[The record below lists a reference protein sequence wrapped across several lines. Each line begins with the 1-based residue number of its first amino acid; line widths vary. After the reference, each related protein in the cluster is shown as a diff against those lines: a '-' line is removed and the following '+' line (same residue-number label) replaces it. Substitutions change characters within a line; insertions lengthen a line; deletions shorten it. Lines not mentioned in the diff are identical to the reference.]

1 MPSHRV
7 KRRAAIRFL
16 PLPLAG
22 EGRGEGDDQGATP
35 LHDAGRRLAMAVCAF
50 TSVLALGSAHA
61 SLTDVTLD
69 NGLRVIVKEDHRA
82 PVMVSQVWYR
92 AGAMDEFNGTTGVAH
107 VLEHMMFKGT
117 KNVPAGEFSKRIAA
131 AGGRENAFTSRDH
144 TAYFQQMQ
152 KDRLPLALELE
163 ADRMAN
169 LVISDEL
176 FAKELQVVMEE
187 RRLRT
192 DDQAQSVVYER
203 LMATAYQTHPYR
215 RPIIGWMDDLTNMSA
230 QDARDWYARWYAP
243 NNATLVVAGDVQ
255 ASDVVDL
262 AKKHFGALP
271 ARALPERKPQA
282 EPEQVGE
289 KRMVVK
295 APAKMPY
302 LLMAWHAPT
311 LKDWRQDTAPY
322 ALQILAGVL
331 SGNDSARLQKSLVKT
346 RQIAVNASAGYD
358 AVSRGPGL
366 FMIDATPAPGQS
378 VAVLEKAI
386 REEIARIQ
394 REGIDVDELARV
406 KAQVIAGEVY
416 QRDSLFYQA
425 MQLGDYVTAGQ
436 PPEALAGRVDKLR
449 AVTAEQVRAA
459 AREWL
464 RDDRLSLAELDPQ
477 PLDAQPRRAA
487 VPGVRH
493 VN

>member
-1 MPSHRV
+1 MRSMWG
-7 KRRAAIRFL
+7 I
-16 PLPLAG
+16 
-22 EGRGEGDDQGATP
+22 
-35 LHDAGRRLAMAVCAF
+35 
-50 TSVLALGSAHA
+50 VLALAVGSAQA
-61 SLTDVTLD
+61 AVTDVTLD
-69 NGLRVIVKEDHRA
+69 NGMRVIVQEDHRA

-117 KNVPAGEFSKRIAA
+117 KDVPPGEFSKKIAA

-152 KDRLPLALELE
+152 KDRLELALQLE

-169 LVISDEL
+169 LIISDEL
-176 FAKELQVVMEE
+176 FAKEIQVVMEE

-203 LMATAYQTHPYR
+203 LMANAYQTHPYR
-215 RPIIGWMDDLTNMSA
+215 RPIIGWMDDLENMTA

-243 NNATLVVAGDVQ
+243 NNATLVVAGDVK
-255 ASDVVDL
+255 ADEVIAL
-262 AKKHFGALP
+262 AKKYFGSLP
-271 ARALPERKPQA
+271 ARALPPRKPQD
-282 EPEQVGE
+282 EPAQIGS
-289 KRMVVK
+289 KRIVVK
-295 APAKMPY
+295 APAQLPY
-302 LLMAWHAPT
+302 LLMAWHVPT
-311 LKDWRQDTAPY
+311 LKDWQQDTTPY

-346 RQIAVNASAGYD
+346 QQIAVNASAGYD
-358 AVSRGPGL
+358 AVARGPGMFL
-366 FMIDATPAPGQS
+366 IDATPAPGTS
-378 VAVLEKAI
+378 AAALEKAVLG
-386 REEIARIQ
+386 EIQRIQ
-394 REGIDVDELARV
+394 RDGISEAELARV

-425 MQLGDYVTAGQ
+425 MQLGEYAIAGL
-436 PPEALAGRVDKLR
+436 PPEALARRVDRLR
-449 AVTAEQVRAA
+449 AVTVREVQAA
-459 AREWL
+459 AQRWL
-464 RDDRLSLAELDPQ
+464 QDDQLSVAELVPQ
-477 PLDAQPRRAA
+477 ALKPQTSRAA

>member
-1 MPSHRV
+1 MHGMWG
-7 KRRAAIRFL
+7 IL
-16 PLPLAG
+16 
-22 EGRGEGDDQGATP
+22 
-35 LHDAGRRLAMAVCAF
+35 
-50 TSVLALGSAHA
+50 LALAVGGAQA
-61 SLTDVTLD
+61 AVTDVTLD
-69 NGLRVIVKEDHRA
+69 NGLRVIVQEDHRA

-92 AGAMDEFNGTTGVAH
+92 AGSMDEFNGTTGVAH

-117 KNVPAGEFSKRIAA
+117 KTVPPGEFSKRIAA
-131 AGGRENAFTSRDH
+131 AGGRENAFTSSDH

-152 KDRLPLALELE
+152 KDRLALSMQLE

-176 FAKELQVVMEE
+176 FAKEIQVVMEE

-215 RPIIGWMDDLTNMSA
+215 RPIIGWMDDLQNMTG

-243 NNATLVVAGDVQ
+243 NNATLVVAGDVK
-255 ASDVVDL
+255 ADEVIAL
-262 AKKHFGALP
+262 ARQYFGPLP
-271 ARALPERKPQA
+271 ARALPGRKPQV

-289 KRMVVK
+289 KHIVVK
-295 APAKMPY
+295 APAQLPY
-302 LLMAWHAPT
+302 LLMVWHVPT
-311 LKDWRQDTAPY
+311 LKNWETDTTPY

-346 RQIAVNASAGYD
+346 QQIAVNASAGYD
-358 AVSRGPGL
+358 AVARGPGM
-366 FMIDATPAPGQS
+366 FMIDATPAPGKT
-378 VAVLEKAI
+378 VANLQQAI
-386 REEIARIQ
+386 RKELERIK
-394 REGIDVDELARV
+394 REGISEAELARV
-406 KAQVIAGEVY
+406 KAQVIAGDVY

-425 MQLGDYVTAGQ
+425 MQLGDYVTAGL

-449 AVTAEQVRAA
+449 AVTAKAVQAA
-459 AREWL
+459 AQQWL
-464 RDDRLSLAELDPQ
+464 QDDRLSVAELDPQ
-477 PLDAQPRRAA
+477 VLKPQARSAA

>member
-1 MPSHRV
+1 MRSLW
-7 KRRAAIRFL
+7 AIG
-16 PLPLAG
+16 LA
-22 EGRGEGDDQGATP
+22 
-35 LHDAGRRLAMAVCAF
+35 LL
-50 TSVLALGSAHA
+50 LGSAQA
-61 SLTDVTLD
+61 TLTDVTLD
-69 NGLRVIVKEDHRA
+69 NGMRVIVKEDRRA

-117 KNVPAGEFSKRIAA
+117 QEVPPGEFSKRIAA
-131 AGGRENAFTSRDH
+131 AGGRENAFTSRDY

-152 KDRLPLALELE
+152 KDRLELSMRLE

-215 RPIIGWMDDLTNMSA
+215 RPIIGWMDDLTNMTA

-243 NNATLVVAGDVQ
+243 NNATLVVAGDVK
-255 ASDVVDL
+255 ADEVIAL
-262 AKKHFGALP
+262 AKRYFGALP
-271 ARALPERKPQA
+271 ARALPERKPQT

-289 KRMVVK
+289 KRIVVK
-295 APAKMPY
+295 APAQLPY
-302 LLMAWHAPT
+302 LLMAWHAPA
-311 LKDWRQDTAPY
+311 LKDWEKDAEPY

-346 RQIAVNASAGYD
+346 QQIAVNASAGYD
-358 AVSRGPGL
+358 AVARGPIL
-366 FMIDATPAPGQS
+366 FMIDATPAAGKS
-378 VAVLEKAI
+378 VAALEKAI
-386 REEIARIQ
+386 RAEISRIQ
-394 REGIDVDELARV
+394 REGISEAELARV
-406 KAQVIAGEVY
+406 KAQVIASDVY

-425 MQLGDYVTAGQ
+425 MQLGDYVIAGL
-436 PPEALAGRVDKLR
+436 PPAALAGRVDKLR
-449 AVTAEQVRAA
+449 AVTAAEVQAA
-459 AREWL
+459 ARKWL
-464 RDDRLSLAELDPQ
+464 LDDRLSVAELDPQ
-477 PLDAQPRRAA
+477 ALSPQVRRAA

-493 VN
+493 AN

>member
-1 MPSHRV
+1 MHGMWG
-7 KRRAAIRFL
+7 IL
-16 PLPLAG
+16 L
-22 EGRGEGDDQGATP
+22 
-35 LHDAGRRLAMAVCAF
+35 
-50 TSVLALGSAHA
+50 VLAVGSAQA
-61 SLTDVTLD
+61 AVTDVTLD
-69 NGLRVIVKEDHRA
+69 NGMRVIVQEDHRA

-92 AGAMDEFNGTTGVAH
+92 AGSMDEFNGTTGVAH

-117 KNVPAGEFSKRIAA
+117 PNVPPGEFSKRIAA

-152 KDRLPLALELE
+152 KDRLELAMQLE

-176 FAKELQVVMEE
+176 FAKEIQVVMEE

-215 RPIIGWMDDLTNMSA
+215 RPIIGWMDDLQNMSG

-243 NNATLVVAGDVQ
+243 NNATLVVAGDVK
-255 ASDVVDL
+255 ADEVIAL
-262 AKKHFGALP
+262 AKRYFGALP
-271 ARALPERKPQA
+271 ARALAERKPQV
-282 EPEQVGE
+282 EPAQVGE
-289 KRMVVK
+289 KRIEVK
-295 APAKMPY
+295 APAQVPY

-311 LKDWRQDTAPY
+311 LKDWDKDTTPY

-346 RQIAVNASAGYD
+346 QQIAVNASAGYD
-358 AVSRGPGL
+358 AVARGPGMFL
-366 FMIDATPAPGQS
+366 IDATPADGKS
-378 VAVLEKAI
+378 VADLEHAI
-386 REEIARIQ
+386 RDEIKRIQ
-394 REGIDVDELARV
+394 DEGISEAELARI
-406 KAQVIAGEVY
+406 KAQVIAADVY

-425 MQLGDYVTAGQ
+425 MQLGEYVTAGL
-436 PPEALAGRVDKLR
+436 PPEALTKRVDKLR
-449 AVTAEQVRAA
+449 AVTAKDVQAA
-459 AREWL
+459 AQQWL
-464 RDDRLSLAELDPQ
+464 QDDHLSVAELDPQ
-477 PLDAQPRRAA
+477 ALTQQTGRAA